1 MRRATPGREARQQP
15 APRARLQ
22 PIAQVMPARAAA
34 RARRSPRAPQPARRS
49 QRAAARA
56 TQPPHRSPRR
66 PSAEHTA
73 CPCPSRTRRRD
84 EHMSGGSQC
93 TCCFVSVAR
102 RVGGLASV
110 VAAHTGVGAA
120 TCGRT
125 AEQVCGAVGRGSPPR
140 RSSSQQRASE
150 HLRAWCAA
158 PTRRPARV
166 HARPH
171 TLHARTPCPRAH
183 RCPHTKRWHCASL
196 CTSTPSPMAPHP
208 FCICSSRRCLGS
220 GAL

>member
-84 EHMSGGSQC
+84 EHTSGGSQC

-120 TCGRT
+120 TAAARAASVRRRRARVAST
-125 AEQVCGAVGRGSPPR
+125 SVILPQAVSEQHLLCTLVR
-140 RSSSQQRASE
+140 RSVGDVALWGSLASS
-150 HLRAWCAA
+150 
-158 PTRRPARV
+158 PRV
-166 HARPH
+166 
-171 TLHARTPCPRAH
+171 
-183 RCPHTKRWHCASL
+183 WL
-196 CTSTPSPMAPHP
+196 CCHVVVH
-208 FCICSSRRCLGS
+208 
-220 GAL
+220 